1 MELFFLML
9 LVVLMIVALTSGFPV
24 AFALPGSAILA
35 ISLAALCGWAFTG
48 NPDAYFAQGGP
59 VQWLSAGVTNIRSLY
74 WDVERDTLIAIPLF
88 IFMGIMLQRSKIAE
102 DLLVAMA
109 QLFGPIPGG
118 LGISVVI
125 VGALLAATTGIVG
138 ATVIAMGLIS
148 MPAMLRNNY
157 SKPLASGIICASGTL
172 GQIIP
177 PSIVLII
184 LADQLSSAAD
194 QAATI
199 RKADYKEITGE
210 LTMPS
215 TFDIASASA
224 GDMFMGA
231 MVPGL
236 ILVGLYIAYILITAL
251 IKPESAPPVPFDG
264 DYDRKFLVKVLFALV
279 PPLGLIFVVLG
290 SIILGIATVNQA
302 GAIGAI
308 GAMIMGGYRLVGEQK
323 NRYYP
328 AILSIAAVVAIGF
341 IVANYDLN
349 IKSIKTDEDQFG
361 VTIAIIAVCVLM
373 VGILWSTWR
382 TFKINNT
389 LQEVMVETA
398 KTTSMVFIILIGAA
412 MLTTA
417 FRGFGGEHL
426 VKEFLTGLPGG
437 FWTQFIVVMIVIFLL
452 GFFLDFI
459 EIAVVVVPIVA
470 PILMADPSANITAVW
485 LGVMIGLNIQ
495 TSFLTPPFGFALFY
509 LRGVAPKIVK
519 TLDIYKGAIAF
530 IGLQL
535 LALLIAGTY
544 PPLVNYLP
552 NRTALT
558 SDTAPPPM
566 NPRIQQ
572 CLESYVF
579 TQYDNIGDNLRASI
593 SQIKAVDISYLPKK
607 QQGVLNESF
616 EQAAM
621 TFALVENVRQA
632 QLELDEYSPG
642 YRPLHVEVRA
652 IQKKIRRLD
661 KKLKE
666 NEKFISRAKGD
677 DSELAN
683 VARYKQENAQYLTQ
697 KQQLEASI
705 PANWKSERAQYVE
718 LAEALTKAR
727 RTYRSNVDSAYE
739 PIVEISKT
747 IADAAAL
754 AKLEAPIAQ
763 LKSVILSVTSKADAK
778 PAMQQIKEV
787 ESLLG
792 ALSAT
797 SSVKGKLSKARR
809 ALKKVKIEKAL
820 SEYNQALDLLEQEI
834 KWRNRAVSELQ
845 PAIVAYDD
853 AIKMTIGIRLQERLS
868 LAQAKSIAS
877 CLSVHR
883 DVSLNF

>member
-1 MELFFLML
+1 
-9 LVVLMIVALTSGFPV
+9 
-24 AFALPGSAILA
+24 
-35 ISLAALCGWAFTG
+35 
-48 NPDAYFAQGGP
+48 
-59 VQWLSAGVTNIRSLY
+59 
-74 WDVERDTLIAIPLF
+74 
-88 IFMGIMLQRSKIAE
+88 
-102 DLLVAMA
+102 
-109 QLFGPIPGG
+109 
-118 LGISVVI
+118 
-125 VGALLAATTGIVG
+125 
-138 ATVIAMGLIS
+138 MGLIS